1 MFKWFKKIKRKK
13 PQFINP
19 TSGNIRNDSHGFGH
33 YGAPRTSSSSKRKTH
48 NGTDY
53 LADDGQEVR
62 ACISGKVSKIG
73 YPYASDLQYRYVEI
87 SNDHGYRVRHFYV
100 FPASDIDVG
109 TKVKQ
114 GQTIGTC
121 QNLSQKY
128 VGMKNHVHVE
138 IKKDS
143 ELVNPESLIETY

>member
-1 MFKWFKKIKRKK
+1 M
-13 PQFINP
+13 
-19 TSGNIRNDSHGFGH
+19 RNDNYGFGH
-33 YGAPRTSSSSKRKTH
+33 FGAPRTSNSSNRKTH

-53 LADDGQEVR
+53 LAEADQEVR

-87 SNDHGYRVRHFYV
+87 TNDDGYSVRHFYV

-114 GQTIGTC
+114 GQAIGQC
-121 QNLSQKY
+121 QNLAKKY
-128 VGMKNHVHVE
+128 RGMKNHVHVE
-138 IKKDS
+138 IKKDG
-143 ELVNPESLIETY
+143 ELLNPEGLINNYILSPDTLKGNHNL